1 MEPEPITTA
10 DAARVLGIA
19 RRQVVDLVS
28 MAPDFP
34 APAEAAGPGG
44 GRLWRRTQLEA
55 WAAAHPDRGPAEA
68 EPPLP
73 EVGGRSPQVR
83 KVLDLA
89 VAVVRARHHPVVSPN
104 DLLDGLVHADCPGA
118 ARQVL
123 ASFGITA
130 EQRRRDR
137 ERDRERGGADVDAH
151 EPGPGRVSLPPATQ
165 LVLERA
171 HLEAVRLADTEV
183 TSEHVLLALA
193 SRWAHDP
200 VAVAAFRRRGMD
212 PSEVRKR
219 VLDLTEGIALPP
231 PPDARPG
238 RPRRRV
244 ASGLDLAPTPDG
256 KDPRRRMPWGSKVFT
271 DADGSWIKRP
281 EGQALRQY
289 FVDRDGNPVL
299 TADGRPVHFV
309 LDEAGQL
316 VLDAD
321 GRPLMEPVDVP
332 EGSALRRASDAS
344 S

>member
-1 MEPEPITTA
+1 
-10 DAARVLGIA
+10 
-19 RRQVVDLVS
+19 
-28 MAPDFP
+28 
-34 APAEAAGPGG
+34 
-44 GRLWRRTQLEA
+44 
-55 WAAAHPDRGPAEA
+55 
-68 EPPLP
+68 
-73 EVGGRSPQVR
+73 
-83 KVLDLA
+83 
-89 VAVVRARHHPVVSPN
+89 
-104 DLLDGLVHADCPGA
+104 
-118 ARQVL
+118 
-123 ASFGITA
+123 
-130 EQRRRDR
+130 
-137 ERDRERGGADVDAH
+137 
-151 EPGPGRVSLPPATQ
+151 
-165 LVLERA
+165 
-171 HLEAVRLADTEV
+171 
-183 TSEHVLLALA
+183 
-193 SRWAHDP
+193 
-200 VAVAAFRRRGMD
+200 MD

-289 FVDRDGNPVL
+289 FVDRDGNPGL